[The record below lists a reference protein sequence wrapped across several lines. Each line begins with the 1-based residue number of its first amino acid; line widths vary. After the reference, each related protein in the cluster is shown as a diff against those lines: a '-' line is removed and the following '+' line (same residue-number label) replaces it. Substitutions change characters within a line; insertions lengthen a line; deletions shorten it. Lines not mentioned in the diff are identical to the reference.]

1 MNVPAGHDHR
11 SPNTFSNAAQTRTL
25 SDARLALADITRGEA
40 VGLLPKARED
50 GELHLVRGGSD
61 LDSKTRDLKAVEEEP
76 V

>member
-25 SDARLALADITRGEA
+25 SDARLAVADITRGEA
-40 VGLLPKARED
+40 VGLLPKAGED
-50 GELHLVRGGSD
+50 SELHLVGGSD
-61 LDSKTRDLKAVEEEP
+61 LDSKTRDFKAVEEEP